1 MKHINESKIP
11 KCSTNNDTIKCKKC
25 ITYFLF
31 LTWTSQSFSPIC
43 DWLVTKNLHRQLD
56 TLPEE
61 SNPVSSHWKK
71 YKHSVEHILEIIYND
86 HFFFFLF
93 TVLIYSHCFTQATSK
108 YQQTDPSAGMSRAV
122 QSSTN
127 SLENLNNQGR
137 HLVTCS
143 QTNFYHLQCY

>member
-1 MKHINESKIP
+1 MRHINESKIP
-11 KCSTNNDTIKCKKC
+11 KCSTNNDTMKCKKC
-25 ITYFLF
+25 ITYYLF

-86 HFFFFLF
+86 HFFFLYLQYLF
-93 TVLIYSHCFTQATSK
+93 TVTVLHRRLLSTSRLI
-108 YQQTDPSAGMSRAV
+108 
-122 QSSTN
+122 
-127 SLENLNNQGR
+127 
-137 HLVTCS
+137 HLLAWVA
-143 QTNFYHLQCY
+143 QFRVAPIALRI